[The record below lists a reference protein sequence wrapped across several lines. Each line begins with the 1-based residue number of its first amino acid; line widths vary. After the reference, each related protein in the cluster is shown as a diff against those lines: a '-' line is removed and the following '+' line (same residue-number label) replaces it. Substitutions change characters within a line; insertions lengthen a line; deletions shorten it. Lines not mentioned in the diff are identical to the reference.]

1 MDWLERL
8 DHAENE
14 NTKAGFLAILG
25 APNAGKSTLMNAI
38 VGEKLAIVCHKIQT
52 TRMNVRGIYTT
63 DDKQF
68 VFTDTPGIHDPRRM
82 FDAAMVEAA
91 WRALDDA
98 DIGLLLIDAKR
109 GFDEN
114 NQAII
119 EKIKSTSKPLY
130 LVINKIDEIKSDQLI
145 SLVAEGEK
153 YNIFKQIFPV
163 SALNKAGIFEMMEI
177 VGEDLPQSPF
187 LYDADE
193 MTDASAR
200 ILAAEITREK
210 VFHQIHEEVPYQI
223 AVETVK
229 FEERDEDIVI
239 EQNILVEREGLRK
252 IVLGAGGEK
261 IKRIGSH
268 ARKDISKLMGVNV
281 HLFLKVKVK
290 EWSTDYRLMEEMGL
304 DKPKDYEG
312 KGKKKPNKSHRRR
325 KGK

>member
-8 DHAENE
+8 EHSESA
-14 NTKAGFLAILG
+14 NTKAGFVAILG

-52 TRMNVRGIYTT
+52 TRMNVRGIYTK

-91 WRALDDA
+91 WKALEDSDV
-98 DIGLLLIDAKR
+98 GLLLIDAKR
-109 GFDEN
+109 GFSDN
-114 NQAII
+114 NIEII
-119 EKIKSTSKPLY
+119 EEIKKSSKPIH
-130 LVINKIDEIKSDQLI
+130 LVINKIDEIKIDQLQA
-145 SLVAEGEK
+145 LLKQAEE
-153 YNIFKQIFPV
+153 FKLFKEIFPI
-163 SALNKAGIFEMMEI
+163 SALNKAGVFEMMDVI
-177 VGEDLPQSPF
+177 GEDLPKSPF
-187 LYDADE
+187 LYDEDE

-210 VFHQIHEEVPYQI
+210 IFYQIHEEIPYEI

-229 FEERDEDIVI
+229 FEEREEDIII
-239 EQNILVEREGLRK
+239 EQNVLVEREGLRR

-261 IKRIGSH
+261 IKRIGSM

-290 EWSTDYRLMEEMGL
+290 EWSTDTRLMEEMGL